1 MGTQVVEGN
10 KIELGKPTA
19 NRSNLSMQY
28 IALQR
33 ANAEAVAALES
44 SQLQKG
50 WEAENKATT
59 QDTRSH
65 QTRMCEGEMKLN
77 FGEGYQKYNNA
88 MRQPTQQWAAR
99 AASEPSCQTTSTTP
113 TCIADGVDMA
123 TNRGWASVQ
132 TRKSQARTARFRPG
146 WSLNQS

>member
-59 QDTRSH
+59 QNTRSH
-65 QTRMCEGEMKLN
+65 QTRMCKGEMKLELRGRISEVQQRHAPTYTTVGGTCSFRTQLSDDQHYTN
-77 FGEGYQKYNNA
+77 LHSRWGRHGHQSGVGLCTNA
-88 MRQPTQQWAAR
+88 
-99 AASEPSCQTTSTTP
+99 
-113 TCIADGVDMA
+113 
-123 TNRGWASVQ
+123 
-132 TRKSQARTARFRPG
+132 
-146 WSLNQS
+146 